1 MAFSFDRKYLF
12 AWSLTLLVLGA
23 FSILNL
29 RSTAQLRANVASV
42 EQGHRVMEALAAVN
56 RSLLEMETGAR
67 GFLLT
72 GDIDYL
78 APYLTA
84 IERYEPAMDTLA
96 RQVGRSED
104 FSRLRA
110 LADRKRLHMA
120 RLVGLSGEDNLGAL
134 ALLRSG
140 AGRAQM
146 DALQAHMATMT
157 AKVQARLA
165 EQRTASDASVR
176 TNQAVGAV
184 LGLAL
189 AVTLGMIQ
197 IFMYRELR
205 HRQRMA
211 QAEQEATHVLEQ
223 RVDERTEALRQAS
236 RALELSERNMRSV
249 FESVP
254 ESILTVDASRSI
266 AMANPSAAAAFGVPI
281 EALIGTP
288 VTLWIPRHGDEP
300 HLLDPPGPEEI
311 AAAGADPVRR
321 IATVNARRHDGSTFP
336 ADATFSCSG
345 GDDACTVVLRDIT
358 DRRRAEVELR
368 QSEARLRK
376 VLAVL
381 PDAVIVQSVGRI
393 SYVNPGG
400 ARLFGADES
409 QILGTST
416 LQLMHPDSRPLVRS
430 RIDDLLSGVPAT
442 STVELQVLRF
452 DGTSRTVLSTAT
464 VIDDHGSLAIVVV
477 LRDVTDLRRMQ
488 RELATSHAD
497 LQRLVA
503 AQGQIAEN
511 ERRRIAREL
520 HDDLQQTMAA
530 IKMDLAAATDRL
542 GPSPAQV
549 PALLDSARVLADTAI
564 ASTRRIINDLRPQI
578 LDDLGLVPALH
589 NLASEFGRRSG
600 IECRFATSGTEDPEV
615 TGSSEVA
622 TCLYRVAQEALNNI
636 AKHSG
641 ARHATITL
649 AADPVGLTLRVDD
662 DGRGIASD
670 ECRKLGSFGLIGMHE
685 RVRGFGGSLLVHT
698 RPDGGTRVEAALPAQ
713 VARTDSSVVENT
725 QCEPALGGHH

>member
-1 MAFSFDRKYLF
+1 MAFSFDRKYLLS
-12 AWSLTLLVLGA
+12 WSLTLLVLGA
-23 FSILNL
+23 FSILSL
-29 RSTAQLRANVASV
+29 RSTAQLRANVSGV
-42 EQGHRVMEALAAVN
+42 EQGQRVMEALGAVN
-56 RSLLEMETGAR
+56 QSLLEMETGAR

-78 APYLTA
+78 APYQTA
-84 IERYEPAMDTLA
+84 IERYQPAMETLEQ
-96 RQVGRSED
+96 RVGHSED
-104 FSRLRA
+104 FIRLKV

-120 RLVGLSGEDNLGAL
+120 RLVGLAGDDNLGAL

-140 AGRAQM
+140 TGRAQM
-146 DALQAHMATMT
+146 DAVRAQMDSMT
-157 AKVQARLA
+157 AKVQGRLA
-165 EQRTASDASVR
+165 EQRTATNASVR
-176 TNQAVGAV
+176 TNQRIGAV

-197 IFMYRELR
+197 VLMYRELR

-211 QAEQEATHVLEQ
+211 QAEQEATRVLEQ
-223 RVDERTEALRQAS
+223 RVEERTEALRQAS
-236 RALELSERNMRSV
+236 RALELSERKMRSV

-254 ESILTVDASRSI
+254 ESILTVDAARGI
-266 AMANPSAAAAFGVPI
+266 VMANPSAAAAFGVPV

-288 VTLWIPRHGDEP
+288 VTLWIPRHRDEP
-300 HLLDPPGPEEI
+300 HLLDPPGPAEI
-311 AAAGADPVRR
+311 AAAGAGPLRR

-381 PDAVIVQSVGRI
+381 PDAVIVNSAGRI

-409 QILGTST
+409 QILETSP
-416 LQLMHPDSRPLVRS
+416 LQLMHPDSRALVRS
-430 RIDDLLSGVPAT
+430 RIDDLLSGVPVT
-442 STVELQVLRF
+442 PTLELQILRF
-452 DGTSRTVLSTAT
+452 DGTSRTVLSTST
-464 VIDDHGSLAIVVV
+464 VIDDHGSPAIVVV
-477 LRDVTDLRRMQ
+477 LRDVTDLRLMQ
-488 RELATSHAD
+488 RELAASHSD

-503 AQGQIAEN
+503 AQGEIAEN

-530 IKMDLAAATDRL
+530 IKMDLAAATQRL
-542 GPSPAQV
+542 EWSPEQV
-549 PALLDSARVLADTAI
+549 PALLDSARGLADTAI

-578 LDDLGLVPALH
+578 LDDLGLVPALQ

-600 IECRFATSGTEDPEV
+600 VDCRFATRGTDDPDV

-649 AADPVGLTLRVDD
+649 AADPVGLSLRVDD
-662 DGRGIASD
+662 DGRGIASS
-670 ECRKLGSFGLIGMHE
+670 ERRKLGSFGLIGMHE
-685 RVRGFGGSLLVHT
+685 RVRGFGGSLLVES
-698 RPDGGTRVEAALPAQ
+698 RPEGGTRVEAALPAQ
-713 VARTDSSVVENT
+713 LARTGSAVIEGA
-725 QCEPALGGHH
+725 QCEPAAGGHH